1 MAIFSLR
8 PAMGRA
14 EALEPAN
21 NPHTRHKSLDDLAG
35 NIQRAKCDLLRAR
48 TQHSDAV
55 QAVAEAQ
62 SNYDA
67 AVTAFTGR
75 LEEMDLLDKPQLE
88 CPKSEPSP

>member
-14 EALEPAN
+14 EALEPAKD
-21 NPHTRHKSLDDLAG
+21 PHTRHKSLDDLAG
-35 NIQRAKCDLLRAR
+35 NIQRAICDLLRAR

-55 QAVAEAQ
+55 LAVAEAQ

-67 AVTAFTGR
+67 AVTAFTAR